1 MNRFKL
7 ELDYKATTSNKTFKH
22 FLTPKSMYVL
32 KITKQLSTVEY
43 TVIEAILDYYSMP
56 EGNTT
61 KTYAYSTLSNF
72 LKIDKSNFKKI
83 MDSLFKKGYLVKKD
97 NSIILQVE
105 LINAQVKKYMEEHGN
120 KALNDN
126 TKAEK
131 DRIILEKD
139 RIILE
144 KDKEYLKTL
153 EKLIAA
159 GVADENDIEKYNRLK
174 TLLYGDD
181 KEDDLEV
188 NEQETTTNTTKE
200 IKAEK
205 QPKIETTTIEVEET
219 QKEAD
224 LDVEKEFE
232 HKDTTSIIQPLKQP
246 ETFPKHE
253 QTEEEM
259 IQEYLNRLIEP
270 TKIQILSIKKYI
282 YQYFQTKDPKNLI
295 DLEYQMRLY
304 EKAQNDQ
311 DSHKAYDQRHG
322 YDDDIDNY
330 DEDGNL
336 NLMDGDINL

>member
-72 LKIDKSNFKKI
+72 LKMDKSNFKKI

-139 RIILE
+139 
-144 KDKEYLKTL
+144 KEYLKTL

-174 TLLYGDD
+174 TLLHNDD
-181 KEDDLEV
+181 KEEDLAV
-188 NEQETTTNTTKE
+188 KEQETITNTTKE

-205 QPKIETTTIEVEET
+205 QPKIETTTIEVEKT

-224 LDVEKEFE
+224 LDVKKETE
-232 HKDTTSIIQPLKQP
+232 NKDTTSIIQPLKQP